1 MEKTLHFLFPQ
12 PIIKTKLP
20 VPFTKEQLELV
31 YSTISEKSIGNK
43 SSKNRRI
50 LEEPAFAEL
59 KKFAQ
64 ECLDMWMDEII
75 CPKDPGSVRLELTQ
89 SWLNYTN
96 PGGFHHAHY
105 HPNSIVSGVIYIVA
119 DNELDE
125 IQLQDPVSREWH
137 IESGRSNEFNSNQY
151 HVPVKT
157 GEVVLFPSKM
167 YHSVP
172 ELQGQLQRISLAFNS
187 FFTGRLG
194 YDRDS
199 TNYLE
204 IHSIK

>member
-1 MEKTLHFLFPQ
+1 MEKKIHFLFPT
-12 PIIKTKLP
+12 PIIKTKFP
-20 VPFTKEQLELV
+20 EPFTKEQLELV
-31 YSTISEKSIGNK
+31 HNTPIGKSVGNR
-43 SSKNRRI
+43 SSASRRI
-50 LEEPAFAEL
+50 LDEPGFEEI

-64 ECLDMWMDEII
+64 ECLDVWVDDVL
-75 CPKDPGSVRLELTQ
+75 CPRDKDSIKLGITQ

-105 HPNSIVSGVIYIVA
+105 HPNSVVSGVIYIQA

-125 IQLQDPVSREWH
+125 IQFQQDAAKMWH
-137 IESGRSNEFNSNQY
+137 VDNDRSNEFNSNQY

-157 GEVVLFPSKM
+157 GDVVLFPSQM
-167 YHSVP
+167 YHGVP
-172 ELQGQLQRISLAFNS
+172 ELKGQLPRISLAFNS

-194 YDRDS
+194 FPDDK

-204 IHSIK
+204 IHGMK